1 MFAKRLIQKAVHRHQ
16 HHEKGLLASEDLKL
30 RINLHYGVP
39 STASILAFD
48 SIQRLLAIGT
58 LDGRIKV
65 IGGDNIEGLL
75 ISPKLVPYKYLE
87 FLQNQGFLVS
97 ITNDNDIQVWNL
109 QMRSIACSFQWES
122 NVTAFSVISGSSF
135 MYVGDEYGFTSVL
148 KYDSDSGELLK
159 LHYQLSSDSL
169 AEAIGF
175 SISNRQPIV
184 GLLPQ
189 PCSSGNRLLIA
200 YESGLII
207 LWDVVEAHVV
217 IVRGDKVLQ
226 LKNRVVPP
234 NDIDTNIQDDEP
246 SHDLEKEISA
256 LCWVSAD
263 GSILAVGYI
272 DGDILFWNTSKD
284 SSVGGQETRSSS
296 NVVRLQ
302 LSSAEKRLPII
313 VLHWLDDS
321 KSCHCQGGQLLVYGG
336 DEIGCEEVVTVL
348 SLEWSS
354 GIEAV
359 RCIGR
364 VDLTLTGSFADM
376 ILIPS
381 AGTTGSDANV
391 SLFVLSNPG
400 RIHIYDRGSLSSSD
414 LQSREELP
422 ISAISFPAGI
432 PTVDPLMTVAELFLI
447 HGTIE
452 GIEPKASFYATCA
465 FPIAAM
471 VWPANKKWPL
481 TGGVSNHI
489 SFGKDKKVQRLYVAG
504 YQDGSVRI
512 WDATYPVLSL
522 LCILTNEV
530 YSEDL
535 VDSGASL
542 TSVELCSSTLRL
554 AVGSECGLVQLY
566 NLCSSNGTSFHFVTE
581 TKREVR
587 SSSQVQG
594 PRCEAVLYFHKSG
607 VQALKFTSS
616 GLKLIIGYE
625 CSRIAVIDVHSFS
638 VAFITESI
646 SNSPVISVLWKT
658 FAYEMAKSTE
668 SVQKIP
674 DNSTGEHIFI
684 LTKDA
689 SIYVTD
695 SCGMII
701 SRPVQL
707 KKSTA
712 ISLHVIESQAA
723 SLRSVDDKQSPK
735 DGELKNEF
743 SQSGAQGSEKCEAEE
758 HSLDKIPSAQ
768 SLKESFVLLCCN
780 DSLRIYPAKSVV
792 QGESKS
798 IYKVKLPK
806 PCCWTT
812 IFKKDEKVCGLVV
825 FYQTGVME
833 IRSLPDLELVKEFS
847 FMSDLRWNFKSNM
860 ERMISSTENGHIVLA
875 NGSEVAFISLLVG
888 ENDFRIPES
897 LPNLHDEVLEA
908 AANAAISVSSDSKR
922 KQGGN
927 LGILGGIVKGFRGRR
942 SDRPTYHDSNS
953 KSNFDHLEEIFMT
966 DPFPE
971 SSTTTDEQGAAE
983 LTIDDI
989 VIDEPVP
996 LVSTSSHEVK
1006 NKDKDQKS
1014 EREKLFDDGAD
1025 VKPRLRTREEII
1037 ATYRKAGDA
1046 SSVAGQ
1052 ARNKLLERQEK
1063 LERISRQTEDLRN
1076 GAEDFASLA
1085 NELVKAMENRKWYHI

>member
-1 MFAKRLIQKAVHRHQ
+1 MEGVKFWNKSEALLLI
-16 HHEKGLLASEDLKL
+16 L
-30 RINLHYGVP
+30 
-39 STASILAFD
+39 
-48 SIQRLLAIGT
+48 RLL
-58 LDGRIKV
+58 
-65 IGGDNIEGLL
+65 
-75 ISPKLVPYKYLE
+75 
-87 FLQNQGFLVS
+87 
-97 ITNDNDIQVWNL
+97 W
-109 QMRSIACSFQWES
+109 
-122 NVTAFSVISGSSF
+122 
-135 MYVGDEYGFTSVL
+135 
-148 KYDSDSGELLK
+148 
-159 LHYQLSSDSL
+159 
-169 AEAIGF
+169 
-175 SISNRQPIV
+175 
-184 GLLPQ
+184 
-189 PCSSGNRLLIA
+189 LLIA

-217 IVRGDKVLQ
+217 TVR
-226 LKNRVVPP
+226 
-234 NDIDTNIQDDEP
+234 DTNIVDDELP
-246 SHDLEKEISA
+246 HDLEKEISA
-256 LCWVSAD
+256 LCWASTD

-284 SSVGGQETRSSS
+284 SLVGGQETRSSS
-296 NVVRLQ
+296 NVVKLQ

-313 VLHWLDDS
+313 VLHWLDDT
-321 KSCHCQGGQLLVYGG
+321 KSSHCPEGQLLVYGG

-354 GIEAV
+354 GMEAV

-381 AGTTGSDANV
+381 AGTMGSDANV

-414 LQSREELP
+414 LQSREEKP
-422 ISAISFPAGI
+422 ISAINFPAGI
-432 PTVDPLMTVAELFLI
+432 PTVDPRMTVAELFLI

-452 GIEPKASFYATCA
+452 GIEPKASFYATYA
-465 FPIAAM
+465 FP
-471 VWPANKKWPL
+471 VPYLFQELL
-481 TGGVSNHI
+481 TVS
-489 SFGKDKKVQRLYVAG
+489 
-504 YQDGSVRI
+504 
-512 WDATYPVLSL
+512 
-522 LCILTNEV
+522 
-530 YSEDL
+530 DL

-542 TSVELCSSTLRL
+542 TRVELCTLTLRL

-566 NLCSSNGTSFHFVTE
+566 NLRSSNGTSFHFVTE

-587 SSSQVQG
+587 RSSQVQE
-594 PRCEAVLYFHKSG
+594 PRCEAVFNLYKSG
-607 VQALKFTSS
+607 VQALKFTNS
-616 GLKLIIGYE
+616 GVKLIIGYE
-625 CSRIAVIDVHSFS
+625 CSRIAVIDVHSLS
-638 VAFITESI
+638 VAFITEPI
-646 SNSPVISVLWKT
+646 SNSPVIS
-658 FAYEMAKSTE
+658 
-668 SVQKIP
+668 
-674 DNSTGEHIFI
+674 
-684 LTKDA
+684 
-689 SIYVTD
+689 
-695 SCGMII
+695 
-701 SRPVQL
+701 
-707 KKSTA
+707 
-712 ISLHVIESQAA
+712 AA
-723 SLRSVDDKQSPK
+723 TLRSVDDEQLSK
-735 DGELKNEF
+735 DGQLKNEL
-743 SQSGAQGSEKCEAEE
+743 SQSGAQGSEKCETEE
-758 HSLDKIPSAQ
+758 HSSDKIPSAQ
-768 SLKESFVLLCCN
+768 SLKESFILLCCN

-798 IYKVKLPK
+798 IYKVKLSK
-806 PCCWTT
+806 HCCWTT
-812 IFKKDEKVCGLVV
+812 IFKQDEKVCGLVV
-825 FYQTGVME
+825 FYQTGAMD

-847 FMSDLRWNFKSNM
+847 FMSDLRWNFKANM

-908 AANAAISVSSDSKR
+908 AANAAISVSSDPKR

-927 LGILGGIVKGFRGRR
+927 LGILGGIVKGFKGRR
-942 SDRPTYHDSNS
+942 SDKPTYHDSNS
-953 KSNFDHLEEIFMT
+953 NSNFDRLEEIFMT

-996 LVSTSSHEVK
+996 LASTSSHEVN
-1006 NKDKDQKS
+1006 NKDKGVKS
-1014 EREKLFDDGAD
+1014 EREKLFDDGDD

-1063 LERISRQTEDLRN
+1063 LERISRRTEDLRN

>member
-1 MFAKRLIQKAVHRHQ
+1 MQ
-16 HHEKGLLASEDLKL
+16 HHEKGLLASEDVEL
-30 RINLHYGVP
+30 RINVHYGVP

-109 QMRSIACSFQWES
+109 QMRSIACSLQWES
-122 NVTAFSVISGSSF
+122 NVTAFSVINGSSF
-135 MYVGDEYGFTSVL
+135 MYVGDEYGLMSVL

-169 AEAIGF
+169 AEATGF
-175 SISNRQPIV
+175 SISSRQPIV

-217 IVRGDKVLQ
+217 TVRGDKVLQ
-226 LKNRVVPP
+226 LKNKVFPP
-234 NDIDTNIQDDEP
+234 NDIDTNIVDDELP
-246 SHDLEKEISA
+246 HDLEKEISA
-256 LCWVSAD
+256 LCWASTD

-284 SSVGGQETRSSS
+284 SLVGGQETRSSS
-296 NVVRLQ
+296 NVVKLQ
-302 LSSAEKRLPII
+302 LSSAEKRLPVI

-321 KSCHCQGGQLLVYGG
+321 KSSHCPEGQLLVYGG

-354 GIEAV
+354 GMKAV

-381 AGTTGSDANV
+381 AGTMGSDANV

-414 LQSREELP
+414 LQSREEKP
-422 ISAISFPAGI
+422 ISAINFPAGI
-432 PTVDPLMTVAELFLI
+432 PTVDPQMTVAELFLI

-452 GIEPKASFYATCA
+452 GIEPEASFYATYA
-465 FPIAAM
+465 FPVPYLFQELSNFTTSIAAM
-471 VWPANKKWPL
+471 GQAFILLQKPKEKVGPVYL
-481 TGGVSNHI
+481 T
-489 SFGKDKKVQRLYVAG
+489 
-504 YQDGSVRI
+504 
-512 WDATYPVLSL
+512 
-522 LCILTNEV
+522 
-530 YSEDL
+530 
-535 VDSGASL
+535 
-542 TSVELCSSTLRL
+542 TLKL
-554 AVGSECGLVQLY
+554 DY
-566 NLCSSNGTSFHFVTE
+566 
-581 TKREVR
+581 KR
-587 SSSQVQG
+587 SSQVQG
-594 PRCEAVLYFHKSG
+594 PRCEAVFNLYKSG
-607 VQALKFTSS
+607 VQALKFTNS
-616 GLKLIIGYE
+616 GFKLIIGYE
-625 CSRIAVIDVHSFS
+625 CSRIAVIDVHSLS

-658 FAYEMAKSTE
+658 FAYEMAKITNE
-668 SVQKIP
+668 SVPKIP

-695 SCGMII
+695 GCGMIT
-701 SRPVQL
+701 SRPVKL

-712 ISLHVIESQAA
+712 ISLYFIESQAA
-723 SLRSVDDKQSPK
+723 TLRSVDDKQLSK
-735 DGELKNEF
+735 DGQLKNEL
-743 SQSGAQGSEKCEAEE
+743 SQSDAQGSEKYETEE
-758 HSLDKIPSAQ
+758 HSSDKIPSAQ
-768 SLKESFVLLCCN
+768 SLKESFILLCCN

-792 QGESKS
+792 Q
-798 IYKVKLPK
+798 
-806 PCCWTT
+806 
-812 IFKKDEKVCGLVV
+812 
-825 FYQTGVME
+825 
-833 IRSLPDLELVKEFS
+833 EFS
-847 FMSDLRWNFKSNM
+847 FMSDLRWNFKANM

-875 NGSEVAFISLLVG
+875 NGSEVAFISPLVG

-908 AANAAISVSSDSKR
+908 AANAAISVSSDPKR

-927 LGILGGIVKGFRGRR
+927 LGILGGIVKGFKGRR
-942 SDRPTYHDSNS
+942 SDKPTYHDSNS
-953 KSNFDHLEEIFMT
+953 NSNFDRLEEIFMT

-996 LVSTSSHEVK
+996 LVSTSSHEVN
-1006 NKDKDQKS
+1006 NKDKGVKS
-1014 EREKLFDDGAD
+1014 EREKLLDDGDD

-1063 LERISRQTEDLRN
+1063 LESLNNDLSPHRDAKFISAIIIFFFR
-1076 GAEDFASLA
+1076 
-1085 NELVKAMENRKWYHI
+1085 ELVDELKTYGMEPKTLHL

>member
-1 MFAKRLIQKAVHRHQ
+1 
-16 HHEKGLLASEDLKL
+16 
-30 RINLHYGVP
+30 
-39 STASILAFD
+39 
-48 SIQRLLAIGT
+48 
-58 LDGRIKV
+58 
-65 IGGDNIEGLL
+65 
-75 ISPKLVPYKYLE
+75 
-87 FLQNQGFLVS
+87 
-97 ITNDNDIQVWNL
+97 
-109 QMRSIACSFQWES
+109 
-122 NVTAFSVISGSSF
+122 
-135 MYVGDEYGFTSVL
+135 MYVGDEYGLMSVL
-148 KYDSDSGELLK
+148 KYDSDGGELLK

-169 AEAIGF
+169 AEATGF

-226 LKNRVVPP
+226 LKNKVVPP
-234 NDIDTNIQDDEP
+234 IDIDTNIVGDEL
-246 SHDLEKEISA
+246 SHNLDKEISA
-256 LCWVSAD
+256 LCWASTD

-284 SSVGGQETRSSS
+284 SLVGGQETRSSS
-296 NVVRLQ
+296 NVVKLQ
-302 LSSAEKRLPII
+302 LSSAEKRLPVI
-313 VLHWLDDS
+313 VLHWLDDT
-321 KSCHCQGGQLLVYGG
+321 KSCHRPEGQLLVYGG

-348 SLEWSS
+348 NLGWSS
-354 GIEAV
+354 GMEAV

-414 LQSREELP
+414 LQSREEQP
-422 ISAISFPAGI
+422 ISAINFPAGI
-432 PTVDPLMTVAELFLI
+432 PTVDPRMTVAELFLI

-452 GIEPKASFYATCA
+452 GIESK
-465 FPIAAM
+465 IAAM
-471 VWPANKKWPL
+471 SLTQGWPANKKWPL
-481 TGGVSNHI
+481 TGGVSNHV

-504 YQDGSVRI
+504 YEDGSVRI

-530 YSEDL
+530 NSEDL

-542 TSVELCSSTLRL
+542 TRVELCSFTLRL

-566 NLCSSNGTSFHFVTE
+566 NLRSSNGTNFHFVTE

-587 SSSQVQG
+587 SSSRVQG
-594 PRCEAVLYFHKSG
+594 PRCEAVFKLYESG
-607 VQALKFTSS
+607 VQALKFTIS
-616 GLKLIIGYE
+616 GFKLIVGYE
-625 CSRIAVIDVHSFS
+625 CSRIAVIDVHSLS

-658 FAYEMAKSTE
+658 FASENARVTNE
-668 SVQKIP
+668 SVPKIP
-674 DNSTGEHIFI
+674 ENSTGEHIFI

-689 SIYVTD
+689 SLYITD
-695 SCGMII
+695 GRGMII

-712 ISLHVIESQAA
+712 ISLYVIESRAA
-723 SLRSVDDKQSPK
+723 TLRSVDDKQLSK
-735 DGELKNEF
+735 DGELINEL
-743 SQSGAQGSEKCEAEE
+743 SQSGAQGNEKCETEE
-758 HSLDKIPSAQ
+758 HSSDKIPSAQ
-768 SLKESFVLLCCN
+768 SLKESFILLCCN

-798 IYKVKLPK
+798 IYKVKLSK
-806 PCCWTT
+806 HCCWST
-812 IFKKDEKVCGLVV
+812 IFKKDEKVCGLLV
-825 FYQTGVME
+825 FYQTGAME

-847 FMSDLRWNFKSNM
+847 FMSDLRWNFKANM

-908 AANAAISVSSDSKR
+908 AANAAISVSSDPKR

-942 SDRPTYHDSNS
+942 SDKPTYHDSNS
-953 KSNFDHLEEIFMT
+953 NSNFDRLEEIFMT

-983 LTIDDI
+983 LNIDDI

-996 LVSTSSHEVK
+996 SVSTSSHEVN
-1006 NKDKDQKS
+1006 NKDKDEKS
-1014 EREKLFDDGAD
+1014 EREKLFGDGAD
-1025 VKPRLRTREEII
+1025 IKPRLRTREEII

-1085 NELVKAMENRKWYHI
+1085 NELVKAMEKRKWYHI